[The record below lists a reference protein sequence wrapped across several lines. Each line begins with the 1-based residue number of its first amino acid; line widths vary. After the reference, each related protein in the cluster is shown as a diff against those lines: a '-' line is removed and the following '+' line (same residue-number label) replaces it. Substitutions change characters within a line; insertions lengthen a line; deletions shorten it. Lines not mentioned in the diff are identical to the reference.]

1 MTLVRMWGGG
11 VVRDEAIKW
20 LNADVWFAKD
30 ATACGGSATQLT
42 PWGEEQLK
50 PGALSADNSGVNAPV
65 VGWTWPHALRLATG
79 AQESLWLR
87 SGARHECNLVRAA

>member
-1 MTLVRMWGGG
+1 MTLPPMWPGG

-30 ATACGGSATQLT
+30 ATACGGSATKLT
-42 PWGEEQLK
+42 PWGEEKLK

-65 VGWTWPHALRLATG
+65 VGSTWPNAFRLPTEA
-79 AQESLWLR
+79 
-87 SGARHECNLVRAA
+87 